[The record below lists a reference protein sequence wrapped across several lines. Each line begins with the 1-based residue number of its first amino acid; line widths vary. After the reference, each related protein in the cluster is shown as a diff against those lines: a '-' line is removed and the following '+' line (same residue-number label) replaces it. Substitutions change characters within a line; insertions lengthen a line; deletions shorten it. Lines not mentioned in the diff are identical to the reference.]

1 MMSPSKRKQDAR
13 RRLIIRKLR
22 SSMTTAEMIAERVG
36 VSVRTIYRDI
46 DALRRQGQPI
56 IGEAGAGYMLRR
68 REVRH
73 G

>member
-1 MMSPSKRKQDAR
+1 MSPSKRKQDAR
-13 RRLIIRKLR
+13 RRLIVRKLR

-46 DALRRQGQPI
+46 DALRSQGLPI
-56 IGEAGAGYMLRR
+56 IGEAGMGYVLRQ